1 MARVRQVQTEFSL
14 GLPVPLGLMRAGS
27 EGVLV
32 ELGLGEEADLVSFR
46 VTVRVRVTVTVT
58 VRIRARVRVRFRVR
72 IRVRVSVSVRV
83 RVRGRVKVRVRV
95 STPRRAGRR
104 RSDRRGQCTP
114 GLGLGLG

>member
-1 MARVRQVQTEFSL
+1 MARVRQVQSSV

-32 ELGLGEEADLVSFR
+32 ELGLGEEADLVSCR
-46 VTVRVRVTVTVT
+46 VRVRVRVTVTVT
-58 VRIRARVRVRFRVR
+58 VRVRARVRVRFRVR
-72 IRVRVSVSVRV
+72 VRVRVSVSVRV
-83 RVRGRVKVRVRV
+83 RVRVRGRVKFRVRV